1 VDDRCRARQGWTTDD
16 DDFFYL
22 FLQKQKRGDGS
33 WTLHVACALG
43 PPAVVDVGVKEA
55 VEQVKD
61 VLPALHEKA
70 KVYQK
75 EGTMTGFT
83 AGLQDRFASK
93 VRHIE
98 KKMTELKEMDDKSQA
113 RFSPADLLPIRQNL
127 QKRVGIIMTEITTD
141 QSDAS
146 RTVKDLL
153 DSDNFFKG
161 ALAQASGAN
170 GSK

>member
-1 VDDRCRARQGWTTDD
+1 
-16 DDFFYL
+16 
-22 FLQKQKRGDGS
+22 
-33 WTLHVACALG
+33 
-43 PPAVVDVGVKEA
+43 
-55 VEQVKD
+55 
-61 VLPALHEKA
+61 
-70 KVYQK
+70 
-75 EGTMTGFT
+75 M
-83 AGLQDRFASK
+83 
-93 VRHIE
+93 RHIE
-98 KKMTELKEMDDKSQA
+98 KKVTELKEMDDKSRA
-113 RFSPADLLPIRQNL
+113 RLSPADLLPIRQNL